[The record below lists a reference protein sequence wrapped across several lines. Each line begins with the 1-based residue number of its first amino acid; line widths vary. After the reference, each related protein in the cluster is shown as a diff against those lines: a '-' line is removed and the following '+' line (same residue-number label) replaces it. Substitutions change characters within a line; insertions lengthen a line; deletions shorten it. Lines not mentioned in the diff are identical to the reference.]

1 MFYHARTLISILR
14 KIKTSYEKDVFRD
27 VFYATVVAAL
37 AYTTA
42 FMETLT
48 ICAFPYWEFTN
59 RNMAIRWERAFTDL
73 FHSQFSNVFDGG

>member
-1 MFYHARTLISILR
+1 MFLMTHAYFMFYLGDDELILR
-14 KIKTSYEKDVFRD
+14 KIKTSYEKDVYRD
-27 VFYATVVAAL
+27 VFYMVVVAAL

-59 RNMAIRWERAFTDL
+59 RNMAIAR
-73 FHSQFSNVFDGG
+73 